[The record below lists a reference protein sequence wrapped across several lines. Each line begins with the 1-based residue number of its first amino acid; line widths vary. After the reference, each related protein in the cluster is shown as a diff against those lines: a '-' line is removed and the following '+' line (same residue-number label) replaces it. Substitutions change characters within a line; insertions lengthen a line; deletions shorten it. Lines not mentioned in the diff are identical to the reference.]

1 MHLEGLV
8 GDQAVGLSV
17 DAMGGVGGLDQAEDL
32 AGALVGPVPEVLDAV
47 GVLLVVVG
55 RVRSPAM
62 TQAPVGM
69 PP

>member
-1 MHLEGLV
+1 MLDPFAHLEGLV
-8 GDQAVGLSV
+8 GDQAV
-17 DAMGGVGGLDQAEDL
+17 AGVGGLDQAEDL
-32 AGALVGPVPEVLDAV
+32 AGAVVGPVPEVLDAV

-62 TQAPVGM
+62 TQAPVCM